1 MVIMLCISVIIR
13 RSLGADGTGELAKI
27 VLVPQTLWVLG
38 TVGVDLM
45 NIYYAGKEKEN
56 LPKLVANSFWL
67 GLGLGLTSIVL
78 MIGFYFAFHSVL
90 PGIDKLFGNVPRIVF
105 FIMLLTIPPYLIG
118 YFIESIIYGL
128 DKILIINIKK
138 IATQVIYFVC
148 VYILVTNPDA
158 LMPIVDKTF
167 NTGMNLGL
175 WGVTYAHILM
185 MLFLMGYSLILIRR
199 FVKWKLFSFDW
210 EFLVRGSKNIGLYAF
225 GAAAATFLFFKV
237 AIMVITYYIAY
248 SGLVTDTDLGL
259 YTTATQ
265 IIEKVL
271 LIPSSIAFAL
281 LPKVTSKAWVDI
293 LSLTAKSSRH
303 TFMITLLIV
312 GVLCIFI
319 RPILVFLY
327 TDEFVNACYP
337 FWFLAPGI
345 ICYSVGRV
353 FGTNLIGI
361 GKVYY
366 AFYFSIVTLIFNLV
380 LNILWIPKWGIA
392 GSAAAT
398 SLAYIIQTI
407 MLYWAMNRETKI
419 PLSELLFYKKD
430 DWHVYIKGFKGLF
443 GNDIENN
450 VK

>member
-1 MVIMLCISVIIR
+1 MVIMLCVSVILR
-13 RSLGADGTGELAKI
+13 RSLGTDGMGEMAKI
-27 VLVPQTLWVLG
+27 VLIPQILWVFC
-38 TVGVDLM
+38 TVGIDLM
-45 NIYYAGKEKEN
+45 NIYYAGKEKDKIA
-56 LPKLVANSFWL
+56 KLVSNSFWL
-67 GLGLGLTSIVL
+67 GLGLGLISIVL
-78 MIGFYFAFHSVL
+78 TVGFYFAFHSVL
-90 PGIDKLFGNVPRIVF
+90 PSIDKLFGNVPKILF
-105 FIMLLTIPPYLIG
+105 FLMLLTIPPYLIG

-128 DKILIINIKK
+128 DKITIVNIKR
-138 IATQVIYFVC
+138 IATQIVYLIA
-148 VYILVTNPDA
+148 VYILVTDPDA
-158 LMPIVDKTF
+158 LIPLIDKPF
-167 NTGMNLGL
+167 NCGLNLGL
-175 WGVTYAHILM
+175 WGVTYGHILFI
-185 MLFLMGYSLILIRR
+185 LFAMGYSLILIRR
-199 FVKWKLFSFDW
+199 FVKWKLFAFDW
-210 EFLVRGSKNIGLYAF
+210 SFLVRGLKNIGLYAF

-237 AIMVITYYIAY
+237 AIMVIIYYIAY
-248 SGLVTDTDLGL
+248 TGVVSDSDLGL

-265 IIEKVL
+265 TIEKVL

-281 LPKVTSKAWVDI
+281 LPKVTSKAWVDV

-303 TFMITLLIV
+303 TFMITLLII
-312 GVLCIFI
+312 GVLSIFI

-327 TDEFVNACYP
+327 GVEFENACYP

-345 ICYSVGRV
+345 VCYSVGRV

-361 GKVYY
+361 GKVHY

-430 DWHVYIKGFKGLF
+430 DWRVYIKGFKGLF

-450 VK
+450 GK